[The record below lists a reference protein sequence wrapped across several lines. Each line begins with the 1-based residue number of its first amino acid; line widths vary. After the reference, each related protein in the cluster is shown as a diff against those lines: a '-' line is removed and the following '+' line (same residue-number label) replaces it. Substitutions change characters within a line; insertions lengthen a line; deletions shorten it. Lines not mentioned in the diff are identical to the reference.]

1 MQSSVLYYSNMYVGD
16 QTIDGMNTDDDEGP
30 EFEPDFE
37 ETDYCMG
44 DEGPDY
50 YDEEE

>member
-1 MQSSVLYYSNMYVGD
+1 MYVGD